1 MQKTIN
7 LRVDE
12 ELKSTLQELAEIH
25 GYSLSDYTREILLN
39 HVEDFNSEKF
49 TDSIDQEEIDEEEEY
64 YDSDLSIEIPYEK
77 TYAFTCLLTW
87 LFCRRMHPHD
97 NNSKS
102 ILTSLKLKVERVLAE
117 SSFSNEL
124 KLEFL
129 KVLGDLNRYL
139 LEPDSEDKQF
149 QFSVLGNHLSFNYY
163 LLMNEIWSLEI
174 PIL

>member
-1 MQKTIN
+1 METTLN

-12 ELKSTLQELAEIH
+12 PLKALLLKQAEIY
-25 GYSLSDYTREILLN
+25 GTTLSNYCRDVLISHIDDLN
-39 HVEDFNSEKF
+39 DLDTSY
-49 TDSIDQEEIDEEEEY
+49 I
-64 YDSDLSIEIPYEK
+64 DSDEDEDDNYHVNEESSDIPYEK

-87 LFCRRMHPHD
+87 LFCRHMHPHD

-129 KVLGDLNRYL
+129 KVLGDLNRFL
-139 LEPDSEDKQF
+139 LEPDYEGKKF
-149 QFSVLGNHLSFNYY
+149 EFPLHGNHLSFDYFK
-163 LLMNEIWSLEI
+163 LMNEIWSLEI
-174 PIL
+174 PML